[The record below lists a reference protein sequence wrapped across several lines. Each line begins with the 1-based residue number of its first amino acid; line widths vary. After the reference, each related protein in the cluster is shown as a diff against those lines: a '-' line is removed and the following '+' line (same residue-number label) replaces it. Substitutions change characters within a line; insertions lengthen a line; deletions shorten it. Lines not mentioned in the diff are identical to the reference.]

1 MALRENH
8 SKKVNNSQSQ
18 QNAVSQQIQNA
29 ILHTQKNK
37 NKKKI
42 TKKRNNTYVMS
53 CN

>member
-29 ILHTQKNK
+29 ILHTQINK
-37 NKKKI
+37 NKKSQKNVI
-42 TKKRNNTYVMS
+42 IHT
-53 CN
+53 

>member
-8 SKKVNNSQSQ
+8 SKKVNNTQSQ

-29 ILHTQKNK
+29 ILYTQINK
-37 NKKKI
+37 NKI
-42 TKKRNNTYVMS
+42 LQKKRNNTYVMS